1 MEWGICTTAKAPL
14 QEILAFIAWHKHLG
28 ASHIWVHLDDADL
41 AKGEILNGIDGV
53 TAVLCDADYW
63 ARNKKGRPDAHQA
76 RQSYNMRQVYKL
88 NALPCIAHI
97 DVDEYLYPHRDL
109 DEILTGW
116 DSGPLLR
123 AAPAEALHDP
133 SLPDDIFT
141 ARQFRRPFPKDL
153 PAQARQEIL
162 GEYEGII
169 PKNILSHS
177 VGKAFFRTGI
187 PRLRPRIHGAFV
199 DQKRLKA
206 PFHPDLT
213 VLHFHAQNKEEW
225 VANLHRRATRGAY
238 RSNEVL
244 VAFAEHATP
253 EEVEAFYTA
262 TQTATPTLL
271 AALEAHGLLFE
282 ADLQLKSK
290 VAELF

>member
-109 DEILTGW
+109 DEILAGW

-153 PAQARQEIL
+153 PAQARQEVL

-187 PRLRPRIHGAFV
+187 PRLRPRIHGAFGGS
-199 DQKRLKA
+199 KA
-206 PFHPDLT
+206 PQGAVSSGPDCVAFPRTKQRGMGCELAPPCHPRGVSVERGVGGL
-213 VLHFHAQNKEEW
+213 
-225 VANLHRRATRGAY
+225 RRARDA
-238 RSNEVL
+238 
-244 VAFAEHATP
+244 
-253 EEVEAFYTA
+253 
-262 TQTATPTLL
+262 
-271 AALEAHGLLFE
+271 
-282 ADLQLKSK
+282 
-290 VAELF
+290 